1 MLDIFGGVMEIS
13 AMQIYEL
20 FMKINLKELINIIL
34 SGFSGVFLLLKILR
48 NKRKAMAA
56 GELSSK
62 MKVSSARMAAML
74 NNLSQKGYIKK
85 EKTEDDGR
93 KTIVT
98 ITKDGQNALAKREG
112 KVVGL
117 IDKLIK
123 KLSSKDI
130 KNLLEICKKLA
141 RPQKQV

>member
-1 MLDIFGGVMEIS
+1 MEIS

-117 IDKLIK
+117 IDKLLK

-141 RPQKQV
+141 RQQKQV

>member
-1 MLDIFGGVMEIS
+1 MEIS

-117 IDKLIK
+117 IDKLLK

>member
-1 MLDIFGGVMEIS
+1 MEIS

-117 IDKLIK
+117 IDKLLK
-123 KLSSKDI
+123 KLSSKEI
-130 KNLLEICKKLA
+130 KNLLDICKKLA

>member
-1 MLDIFGGVMEIS
+1 
-13 AMQIYEL
+13 MQIYEL

-117 IDKLIK
+117 IDKLLK

-130 KNLLEICKKLA
+130 KNLLDICKKLA

>member
-1 MLDIFGGVMEIS
+1 MEIS

-62 MKVSSARMAAML
+62 RKVSSARMAAML

-117 IDKLIK
+117 IDKLLK

-130 KNLLEICKKLA
+130 KNLLDICKKLA

>member
-1 MLDIFGGVMEIS
+1 MEIS

-141 RPQKQV
+141 RPQKQA

>member
-1 MLDIFGGVMEIS
+1 MEIS

-93 KTIVT
+93 KTFVT

-117 IDKLIK
+117 IDKLLK

>member
-1 MLDIFGGVMEIS
+1 MEIS

-34 SGFSGVFLLLKILR
+34 SSFSGVFLLLKILR

-117 IDKLIK
+117 IDKLLK

-130 KNLLEICKKLA
+130 KNLLDICKKLA

>member
-1 MLDIFGGVMEIS
+1 MEIS

-48 NKRKAMAA
+48 SKRKAMAA

-117 IDKLIK
+117 IDKLLK

-141 RPQKQV
+141 RQQKQV

>member
-1 MLDIFGGVMEIS
+1 MEIS

-130 KNLLEICKKLA
+130 KNLLEICKKLT

>member
-1 MLDIFGGVMEIS
+1 MEIS

-85 EKTEDDGR
+85 EKTEDDCR

-141 RPQKQV
+141 RPQKQA

>member
-1 MLDIFGGVMEIS
+1 MEIS

-93 KTIVT
+93 KTFVT

-117 IDKLIK
+117 IDKLLK

-130 KNLLEICKKLA
+130 KNLLDICKKLA

>member
-1 MLDIFGGVMEIS
+1 MEIS

-34 SGFSGVFLLLKILR
+34 SGFSGVFLLLKILK

-93 KTIVT
+93 KTFVT

-117 IDKLIK
+117 IDKLLK

>member
-1 MLDIFGGVMEIS
+1 MEIS

-98 ITKDGQNALAKREG
+98 ITKDGQKR
-112 KVVGL
+112 
-117 IDKLIK
+117 
-123 KLSSKDI
+123 S
-130 KNLLEICKKLA
+130 CKT
-141 RPQKQV
+141 RRQSGWTD

>member
-1 MLDIFGGVMEIS
+1 MEIS

-117 IDKLIK
+117 IDKLLK

-130 KNLLEICKKLA
+130 KNLLDICKKLA

>member
-1 MLDIFGGVMEIS
+1 
-13 AMQIYEL
+13 MQIYEL

-93 KTIVT
+93 KTFVT

-117 IDKLIK
+117 IDKLLK

-130 KNLLEICKKLA
+130 KNLLDICKKLA

>member
-1 MLDIFGGVMEIS
+1 MEIS

-117 IDKLIK
+117 IDKLLK

-130 KNLLEICKKLA
+130 KNLLDICKKLA
-141 RPQKQV
+141 KPQKQV

>member
-1 MLDIFGGVMEIS
+1 MEIS

-34 SGFSGVFLLLKILR
+34 SGFSGAFLLLKILR
-48 NKRKAMAA
+48 SKRKAMAA

-117 IDKLIK
+117 IDKLLK

>member
-1 MLDIFGGVMEIS
+1 MEIS

-130 KNLLEICKKLA
+130 KNLLDICKKLA

>member
-1 MLDIFGGVMEIS
+1 MEIS

-34 SGFSGVFLLLKILR
+34 SGFSGAFLLLKILR
-48 NKRKAMAA
+48 SKRKAMAA

-117 IDKLIK
+117 IDKLLK

-130 KNLLEICKKLA
+130 KNLLDICKKLA

>member
-1 MLDIFGGVMEIS
+1 MEIS

-62 MKVSSARMAAML
+62 
-74 NNLSQKGYIKK
+74 
-85 EKTEDDGR
+85 
-93 KTIVT
+93 
-98 ITKDGQNALAKREG
+98 
-112 KVVGL
+112 
-117 IDKLIK
+117 
-123 KLSSKDI
+123 
-130 KNLLEICKKLA
+130 
-141 RPQKQV
+141 

>member
-1 MLDIFGGVMEIS
+1 MEIS

>member
-1 MLDIFGGVMEIS
+1 MEIS

-48 NKRKAMAA
+48 SKRKAMAA

-117 IDKLIK
+117 IDKLLK

-130 KNLLEICKKLA
+130 KNLLDICKKLA